1 MLKFLLKRLLEII
14 PVLFIISFIVFTL
27 VFVAGDPV
35 ALMLPEDASQ
45 EDIENFP
52 LNPSASPKAPSAV
65 FPSNVDALD
74 ILNTSFLD
82 FP

>member
-45 EDIENFP
+45 EDIEN
-52 LNPSASPKAPSAV
+52 LRGGGLG
-65 FPSNVDALD
+65 AL
-74 ILNTSFLD
+74 
-82 FP
+82 